1 MASPEF
7 SPQSK
12 AFDPNILDRSVIAI
26 PLLNAIEAEVE
37 QIEWVRQYR
46 PELLARFNCAIFYNP
61 EYPGGLTG
69 ARVAVEKLLVEA
81 KAKTKITAPDET
93 VSPPEDEAKGEYSF
107 AHLSSRL
114 VRKLIALNS
123 DLLTKPILRIVPS
136 RFEVVIDLNL
146 EHQSGRDV
154 ARQWVEDNVE
164 VAKANVSVNDDEQ
177 RINTAKSA
185 LSKQYLFA
193 RLEGRVIKELVRL
206 DAASASKQA
215 DDAAAAQKSKP
226 SGADTR
232 RVGRQKVRSKRV
244 IETDTALS
252 PTQFR
257 AIYRIW
263 PDFPISPCITKS
275 LATVKADAAQS
286 SFSAV
291 GTDITWAVMD
301 SGLQAT
307 HPHFAM
313 HSNIDPASPLHADF
327 TDTAEHE
334 CCVD

>member
-232 RVGRQKVRSKRV
+232 RVGRQKVRHPVSSHLPHL
-244 IETDTALS
+244 AGLS
-252 PTQFR
+252 
-257 AIYRIW
+257 
-263 PDFPISPCITKS
+263 DFPVHHEIARHGQGRRSAEFLFRRRYGHHVGRDGLRPSSHASAFRDAQQHRSGI
-275 LATVKADAAQS
+275 ATARR
-286 SFSAV
+286 
-291 GTDITWAVMD
+291 
-301 SGLQAT
+301 
-307 HPHFAM
+307 
-313 HSNIDPASPLHADF
+313 LHRHRRCP
-327 TDTAEHE
+327 AEHE